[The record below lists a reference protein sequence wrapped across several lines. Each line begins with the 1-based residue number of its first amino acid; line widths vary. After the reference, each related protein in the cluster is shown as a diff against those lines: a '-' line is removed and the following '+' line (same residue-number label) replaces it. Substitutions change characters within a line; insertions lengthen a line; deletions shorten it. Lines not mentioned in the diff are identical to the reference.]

1 MKLNFFKFYFI
12 FKLYIIVLVLPNIK
26 IFMEIIVDVHEV
38 VGFPDFSDSKKV
50 ASNVGDPGL
59 IPGLGKSPGG
69 ENGYPFQYSC
79 LENSM
84 DKRNWQ
90 TKETLKSMGLQ
101 RVRYD

>member
-1 MKLNFFKFYFI
+1 MVFE
-12 FKLYIIVLVLPNIK
+12 IK

-38 VGFPDFSDSKKV
+38 VGFPDFSDGKKV

-59 IPGLGKSPGG
+59 IPGLGKPPGG
-69 ENGYPFQYSC
+69 QNGYPFQYSC

-84 DKRNWQ
+84 DKKKKKKKNWQ
-90 TKETLKSMGLQ
+90 TKETLMSMGLQ